1 MEGMRATRQ
10 TENMGPAGNTARQI
24 FHSGVRD
31 IEAGLANTDAI
42 APGRDRKRMMRRN
55 KYTKENLRARARAT
69 RKLTGSRATE
79 QMGSERKKVKFWEID

>member
-24 FHSGVRD
+24 FHSEVRD
-31 IEAGLANTDAI
+31 IEAGLASTDAI

-55 KYTKENLRARARAT
+55 KYTKGNLCARAT

-79 QMGSERKKVKFWEID
+79 QMGLERKKVKFWEID